1 MNNSEENIRARDAA
15 IRYIGISKKT
25 EFEVVKKLKGLKVAS
40 SVIDEEIQYLK
51 ELGYIDDID
60 YVKSYIRQCEKMQ
73 NYSIYE
79 ITNKLL
85 QKGVKASIIDGE
97 IEVLKES
104 DYEEKVIE
112 KLINGKLKSYD
123 EMKQKNYLYRR
134 GFRV

>member
-1 MNNSEENIRARDAA
+1 MNNSEQNIQARDKA

-25 EFEVVKKLKGLKVAS
+25 EYETRQKLKGLKIAS
-40 SVIDEEIQYLK
+40 SVIDEEIEYLK

-60 YVKSYIRQCEKMQ
+60 YVKSYIKQCYKMQ

-85 QKGVKASIIDGE
+85 QKGIKASIIDEE
-97 IEVLKES
+97 IDGLKES
-104 DYEEKVIE
+104 DYEQLVVE
-112 KLINGKLKSYD
+112 KLLNGKLKSYD
-123 EMKQKNYLYRR
+123 EMQQKNYLYRR

>member
-1 MNNSEENIRARDAA
+1 MNNSEQNIQARDKA

-25 EFEVVKKLKGLKVAS
+25 EYEVRQKLKGLKIAS
-40 SVIDEEIQYLK
+40 SVIDEEIEYLK
-51 ELGYIDDID
+51 ELGFIDDTD
-60 YVKSYIRQCEKMQ
+60 YVKSYIKQCYKMQ

-85 QKGVKASIIDGE
+85 QKGIKASIIEQE
-97 IEVLKES
+97 IDVLKET
-104 DYEEKVIE
+104 DYEHGVID

-123 EMKQKNYLYRR
+123 EVKQKNYLYRR

>member
-1 MNNSEENIRARDAA
+1 MNNSEENIYARDKA

-25 EFEVVKKLKGLKVAS
+25 EYEVRKKLKGLKIAS
-40 SVIDEEIQYLK
+40 SVIDEEIEYLK
-51 ELGYIDDID
+51 ELGFIDDAD
-60 YVKSYIRQCEKMQ
+60 YAKSYIRQCEKLL

-85 QKGVKASIIDGE
+85 QKGIKASIIDEE
-97 IEVLKES
+97 IVVLKET
-104 DYEEKVIE
+104 DYEIRVVE
-112 KLINGKLKSYD
+112 KLIKGKLKSYD